1 MYFVVLDH
9 FGNGL
14 FAIPLV
20 AGIIDTGNRR
30 RLYRDAPVIQA

>member
-1 MYFVVLDH
+1 MHFVVLDH

-20 AGIIDTGNRR
+20 AGIIGPGNRR
-30 RLYRDAPVIQA
+30 RIYRDASVIQA